1 MFSVI
6 TAFITAMSLSLVGI
20 NIGISEPQISK
31 KHVNKRIS
39 PGMSFVLMIILSGFI
54 GAVVTMQFIIGS
66 MHLSLFVHFS
76 ILVGSLTLFGLI
88 IYFTMMKRCV
98 EKYEQGLKI
107 TIVD

>member
-20 NIGISEPQISK
+20 NIGINIPQISK

-39 PGMSFVLMIILSGFI
+39 TGMSFVLMIILSVFI
-54 GAVVTMQFIIGS
+54 VAVVMMQFIIGS
-66 MHLSLFVHFS
+66 MHLSIFAHFS